1 MIKSLGMGFIGILPF
16 VAVASVLWVI
26 YKTIHDRL
34 THYDD
39 KAELSAG
46 NTAAGLAR
54 AGAYLGVGIAASG
67 SLIGSEEPFW
77 FDLLMFLIDGLVA
90 IGVFTV
96 ASFVLDAVILRK
108 IRNADHI
115 VAGNMA
121 VAVLEASALVSLG
134 IIMSAAFSGGG
145 QNILAGLGSAV
156 LYSFIGLATI
166 ALIYLAFCGLYRLV
180 HKCVVEK
187 EIKQNNVGLASEA
200 GGVLLGMSITLW
212 FSISGDFTGWLND
225 FVSYAIAA
233 GSSVLAVGV
242 AWFLS
247 GRLLTGVPS
256 VKDGTHLGNV
266 AIGVIK
272 MFALMGFGLI
282 AGLVTFS

>member
-1 MIKSLGMGFIGILPF
+1 MINSLVLGFIGILPF
-16 VAVASVLWVI
+16 VIVASGLWMV

-67 SLIGSEEPFW
+67 SLIGSNEPFW
-77 FDLLMFLIDGLVA
+77 FDLLMFMIDGLVA